1 MRPLTHTLLWN
12 QTLNATIT
20 TVRTQVND
28 LFEICKPRI
37 ALLVLITTFAGMWL
51 AAGGYVPLELV
62 FYTLI
67 GTGMASA
74 SSGAL
79 NNYVDRE
86 VDKLMART
94 RTRAL
99 PCSRLHPQ
107 QALWTGAILSITSF
121 AILFYLVNP
130 LTAYLALGTTFFYV
144 VIYTIWLKRTSPL
157 CTEIGGVAGALPPVI
172 GWAAVT
178 NEISWQAM
186 VMFIIMFI
194 WQPPH
199 FWALALLRADEY
211 RRANLP
217 MLPVVSG
224 MEVTKFRML
233 LYTIVLIP
241 VSTTMYWFDLAGP
254 IYLAAALILGAIYLI
269 LTIDFARKPITH
281 QSTKRLFGYSIIYLC
296 GLFVF
301 IFADCNCGSA
311 I

>member
-1 MRPLTHTLLWN
+1 
-12 QTLNATIT
+12 LNATISA
-20 TVRTQVND
+20 VRTQASD
-28 LFEICKPRI
+28 LFEISKPRI
-37 ALLVLITTFAGMWL
+37 ALLVLLTTFAGMWL
-51 AAGGYVPLELV
+51 AGGGHVPLDLV
-62 FYTLI
+62 IYTLI
-67 GTGMASA
+67 GTSLASA

-94 RTRAL
+94 RNRAL
-99 PCSRLHPQ
+99 PTSRLQPQ
-107 QALWTGAILSITSF
+107 QALWFGAILSISSF

-178 NEISWQAM
+178 NDISWQAM
-186 VMFIIMFI
+186 VMFLIMFI

-199 FWALALLRADEY
+199 FWALALIRVDEY
-211 RRANLP
+211 RKANLP

-241 VSTTMYWFDLAGP
+241 VSTTMYWFNLSGP
-254 IYLAAALILGAIYLI
+254 IYLVAALVLSIIYLGI
-269 LTIDFARKPITH
+269 TIDFARKPITH
-281 QSTKRLFGYSIIYLC
+281 QSTKRLFGFSIIYLC

-301 IFADCNCGSA
+301 IFADCQCNGA
-311 I
+311 L

>member
-1 MRPLTHTLLWN
+1 M
-12 QTLNATIT
+12 NATISA
-20 TVRTQVND
+20 VRTQASD
-28 LFEICKPRI
+28 LFEISKPRI
-37 ALLVLITTFAGMWL
+37 ALLVLLTTFAGMWL
-51 AAGGYVPLELV
+51 AGGGHVPLDLV
-62 FYTLI
+62 IYTLI
-67 GTGMASA
+67 GTSLASA

-94 RTRAL
+94 RNRAL
-99 PCSRLHPQ
+99 PTSRLQPQ
-107 QALWTGAILSITSF
+107 QALWFGAILSISSF

-178 NEISWQAM
+178 NDISWQAM
-186 VMFIIMFI
+186 VMFLIMFI

-199 FWALALLRADEY
+199 FWALALIRVDEY
-211 RRANLP
+211 RKANLP

-241 VSTTMYWFDLAGP
+241 VSTTMYWFNLSGP
-254 IYLAAALILGAIYLI
+254 IYLVAALVLSIIYLGI
-269 LTIDFARKPITH
+269 TIDFARKPITH
-281 QSTKRLFGYSIIYLC
+281 QSTKRLFGFSIIYLC

-301 IFADCNCGSA
+301 IFADCQCNGA
-311 I
+311 L

>member
-1 MRPLTHTLLWN
+1 
-12 QTLNATIT
+12 LNATIS
-20 TVRTQVND
+20 VFRTQASD
-28 LFEICKPRI
+28 LFEISKPRI
-37 ALLVLITTFAGMWL
+37 ALLVLLTTFTGMWL
-51 AAGGYVPLELV
+51 AGDGQVSLDLV
-62 FYTLI
+62 IYTLI
-67 GTGMASA
+67 GTGLASA

-94 RTRAL
+94 RNRAL
-99 PCSRLHPQ
+99 PTSRLHPQ
-107 QALWTGAILSITSF
+107 QALWLGAILSLSSF

-157 CTEIGGVAGALPPVI
+157 CTEIGGVAGAMPPVI

-178 NEISWQAM
+178 NDISWQAM
-186 VMFIIMFI
+186 VMFVIMFV

-224 MEVTKFRML
+224 TEVTKFRML
-233 LYTIVLIP
+233 VYTVILIP
-241 VSTTMYWFDLAGP
+241 ISTTMYWFDLAGP
-254 IYLAAALILGAIYLI
+254 VYLVAALVLSTIYLI
-269 LTIDFARKPITH
+269 MTIDFARKPITH
-281 QSTKRLFGYSIIYLC
+281 QSTKRLFGFSIIYLC

-301 IFADCNCGSA
+301 IFADCKCGG
-311 I
+311 